1 MALDANGCEIVKID
15 SNITGLSIAE
25 EQCLKQLPENPEWI
39 RLDPNSYSDFG
50 GDLTTM
56 ARSPIDPS
64 RQNKKG
70 TVVDMDA
77 SGGFNIDMTRTNL
90 LKQLQ
95 GFFFADARQPFTTKP
110 LNAVQVPITAVDAAA
125 KTYSFAG
132 ATALAAGQLIYAEG
146 FANAANNG
154 IKTVA
159 SSASGAVTVVE
170 TLVDEASPPASAT
183 IGRSGVKIAAG
194 DVSVALVGGVASL
207 VSTALDFTTV
217 PGLIPGM
224 WVYIGGDGVN
234 ASFANNRGFGRIG
247 QVLQHSLVFDDVT
260 WTPATE
266 SGAGKTVSLFIGVVI
281 RNEKDA
287 NLIKRRSYSIER
299 TLGQGAVGTQAEYL
313 DGAVANELTINIPQG
328 DKLNVDMT
336 FVACENNYVTGNVDD
351 EIRDGTRVPLSADA
365 EAFNTSS
372 DVYRMKMSVI
382 DPNSSNPNSLFGYVT
397 EASISINNNASPI
410 KAVGHLG
417 AVDISVGNFEVGGD
431 ITALF
436 TTVDAVRAVRNNADV
451 SFNIIFGRD
460 NSGFI
465 FDIPLLGLGGG
476 RLNVEKDN
484 PITVPLEPAGA
495 ENKYGYTAQYQYF
508 PYLPNL
514 AMPQE

>member
-1 MALDANGCEIVKID
+1 MAVDANGCEIVKID

-25 EQCLKQLPENPEWI
+25 EQCLKELPVNPEWV

-50 GDLTTM
+50 GELTTM

-70 TVVDMDA
+70 VVVDMDA
-77 SGGFNIDMTRTNL
+77 SGGFNIDMTKTNL
-90 LKQLQ
+90 LKPLQ

-110 LNAVQVPITAVDAAA
+110 LNGPQVPVTGVTASS
-125 KTYSFAG
+125 KTYTFAG
-132 ATALAAGQLIYAEG
+132 ATGLGVGNLVYASG
-146 FANAANNG
+146 FANEANNG
-154 IKTVA
+154 VKTVA
-159 SSASGAVTVVE
+159 TVASGAITVTE
-170 TLVDEASPPASAT
+170 TLIDEASPPAGAVISR
-183 IGRSGVKIAAG
+183 IGSKLPSG
-194 DVSVALVGGVASL
+194 DVSIAVTGGIASL
-207 VSTALDFTTV
+207 VSTVTDYSTI
-217 PGLIPGM
+217 PGLIPGV
-224 WVYIGGDGVN
+224 WIYIGGDG
-234 ASFANNRGFGRIG
+234 ANNSFVNNQGFARIG
-247 QVLQHSLVFDDVT
+247 QVLTHSLVFDDVT
-260 WTPATE
+260 WNPVTE
-266 SGAGKTVSLFIGVVI
+266 SGTGKTISLFTGVVI
-281 RNEKDA
+281 RNEKEA
-287 NLIKRRSYSIER
+287 ALIKRRSYSIER
-299 TLGQGAVGTQAEYL
+299 TLGEGEQGTQAEYL
-313 DGAVANELTINIPQG
+313 DGAVANELTLNIPQG
-328 DKLNVDMT
+328 DKLNVDLT
-336 FVACENNYVTGNVDD
+336 YVACENNYVTGNTGD
-351 EIRDGTRVPLSADA
+351 EIRAGTRTGLSADD

-372 DVYRMKMSVI
+372 DVYRMKMSII
-382 DPNSSNPNSLFGYVT
+382 DPASSNPTSLFGYVT
-397 EASISINNNASPI
+397 EASISINNNATPI
-410 KAVGHLG
+410 KVVGKLG
-417 AVDISVGNFEVGGD
+417 AIDISIGNFEVGGD

-460 NSGFI
+460 NYGFI